1 MRKKIK
7 KVIPPAKKVIPK
19 ENLLGFES
27 ADDLYK
33 QLLEKSKFV
42 FPEYKNVVARRCISK
57 HTTNLIASGVYSGK
71 CLAKL
76 KYDGNIRLIKHLE
89 QLAKKGFAFYAKKQH
104 KGMFKLNIKK
114 IKTDWI
120 DIDHQK
126 TEAEFQNEAVNRANT
141 AVENILNIARRY
153 DYCEVASQLEF
164 LQATLEDL
172 FLLNDEK

>member
-57 HTTNLIASGVYSGK
+57 HTADLIASGLYSGK
-71 CLAKL
+71 RLVKL
-76 KYDGNIRLIKHLE
+76 EYSRNIRLIKHLE
-89 QLAKKGFAFYAKKQH
+89 QLAKKGFAFYTRKQH
-104 KGMFKLNIKK
+104 KGMFKLNIER

-120 DIDHQK
+120 DVDHQK
-126 TEAEFQNEAVNRANT
+126 TEAEFQNEAINRANA
-141 AVENILNIARRY
+141 AVKNILSIARIY

-164 LQATLEDL
+164 LQAVLEDL